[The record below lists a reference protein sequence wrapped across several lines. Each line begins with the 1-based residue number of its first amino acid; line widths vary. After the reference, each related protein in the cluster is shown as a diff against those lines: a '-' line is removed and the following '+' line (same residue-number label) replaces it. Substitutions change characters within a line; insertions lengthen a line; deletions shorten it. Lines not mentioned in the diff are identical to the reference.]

1 MARSSI
7 GLSLFYSFYRAGLQT
22 NNPAKGRKSTPNIL
36 LPFRV
41 TTDSRSLATMLE
53 GMQDVLYTG

>member
-7 GLSLFYSFYRAGLQT
+7 GLSLFDSFYRAGLQT
-22 NNPAKGRKSTPNIL
+22 NNPAKGLKSTLKIF